1 MIENK
6 DIQLKFRVTP
16 TEKEKIME
24 YCGAHDLSVSEFL
37 RLATAQLLNKE
48 AHHASSKLENGVC

>member
-1 MIENK
+1 MFENK

-24 YCGAHDLSVSEFL
+24 YCELHDLTISEFL
-37 RLATAQLLNKE
+37 RLATAELLNGSKTYWTE
-48 AHHASSKLENGVC
+48 A

>member
-24 YCGAHDLSVSEFL
+24 YCELHGLTVSAFL
-37 RLATAQLLNKE
+37 RLATAELLNGS
-48 AHHASSKLENGVC
+48 AHKN